1 MKLQTLNYI
10 HELLVKNIDDAKKDY
25 EEARNN
31 LRKFKLKDD
40 FNYDIKNEEYIIL
53 RDINFSKSDVLEEA
67 KKTLAAFEEQEW

>member
-1 MKLQTLNYI
+1 MNLKTLNYI
-10 HELLVKNIDDAKKDY
+10 HELLVKNVDVAKKDY

-40 FNYDIKNEEYIIL
+40 FNYDIENEEYIIL
-53 RDINFSKSDVLEEA
+53 RDINFSKSDVLDEA